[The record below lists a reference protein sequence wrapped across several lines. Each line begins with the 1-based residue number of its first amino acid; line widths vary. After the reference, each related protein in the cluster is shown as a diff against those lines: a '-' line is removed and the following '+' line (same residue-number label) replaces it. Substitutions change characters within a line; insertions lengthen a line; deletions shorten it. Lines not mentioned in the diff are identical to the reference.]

1 MAAGQATNLVLT
13 YDITQNTFQT
23 VLQAA
28 VLISTSGRP
37 AARVSLIYVVMS
49 NSLQSMGF
57 VLQALSYLCASI
69 TTVQCPRFFFFVRVF
84 FLVLQRLCCV
94 SCGM

>member
-1 MAAGQATNLVLT
+1 MVAGTVAAGQATNLVLT

-37 AARVSLIYVVMS
+37 AARVSLIYVVML
-49 NSLQSMGF
+49 NFVQS
-57 VLQALSYLCASI
+57 I
-69 TTVQCPRFFFFVRVF
+69 D
-84 FLVLQRLCCV
+84 FLLPE
-94 SCGM
+94 